1 MLSKQILALPL
12 GTELVVSSRYLG
24 HRVAHKD
31 NKTPERIKEHD
42 AHVGTLYAYD
52 NYEESH
58 YRSNTDHH
66 SDWTK
71 TTTDRTKRFLLK
83 FKDTAGSD
91 VWAIIPVQD
100 IIATKVEVEPRWAQE
115 RTERA
120 IAQAEAD
127 RIAQAQ
133 QAIEEKRKLTEE
145 SVKEAVHTSLLEL
158 FGADYSNKGV
168 RIGYIRTY
176 SRVNAGPDGQLTT
189 KLENGGDIE
198 IPVDLFLRMVERF
211 ASE

>member
-31 NKTPERIKEHD
+31 NKTVDRIREHD
-42 AHVGTLYAYD
+42 AHIGTLYAYD
-52 NYEESH
+52 TYEESH

-71 TTTDRTKRFLLK
+71 STNDRTKRFLLK
-83 FKDTAGSD
+83 FQDTAGSD
-91 VWAIIPVQD
+91 VFAIIPVQD
-100 IIATKVEVEPRWAQE
+100 IICLKSEVEPRWAQE
-115 RTERA
+115 RIERA
-120 IAQAEAD
+120 EAKAQAD
-127 RIAQAQ
+127 RILEAEKAV
-133 QAIEEKRKLTEE
+133 EEKRKLTEE
-145 SVKEAVHTSLLEL
+145 SIKEAVHNSLLDL

-168 RIGYIRTY
+168 RTGYIRTY
-176 SRVNAGPDGQLTT
+176 SRVNTGPDGQLITR
-189 KLENGGDIE
+189 LENNGDVE